1 MNDLTAYIDS
11 YFNGLLNP
19 EEKKVFET
27 RCESDEAF
35 AEEVALY
42 IASRSAL
49 RDEVLEQKRNEW
61 KRRDDSTKKNKA
73 KVVKL
78 KRWYMAAAAAAVIS
92 IVFLLIP
99 SGKTPQQLADKYIE
113 GNLRQISVTMSG
125 SNDSLQTGIEAYNKK
140 EYRAA
145 HEIFSRLYRQN
156 ADNSDALKY
165 DGLCS
170 LMLEDYNVAIKLFDS
185 LAVKQNLFS
194 NPGLFFKALVLLKR
208 NEPGDK
214 EAAKLLLQQVINEG
228 LVNNKEAAE
237 ILKEM

>member
-1 MNDLTAYIDS
+1 MNELTAYIDN

-19 EEKKVFET
+19 EEKQVFET
-27 RCESDEAF
+27 RCESDETF
-35 AEEVALY
+35 AGEVALY

-61 KRRDDSTKKNKA
+61 KRRDGSTKKA
-73 KVVKL
+73 RTKVIKL

-99 SGKTPQQLADKYIE
+99 SGKTPQQLADEYIE
-113 GNLRQISVTMSG
+113 ANLQQISVTMSG
-125 SNDSLQTGIEAYNKK
+125 ANDSLQTGIVAYNRK

-165 DGLCS
+165 DGLSS
-170 LMLEDYNVAIKLFDS
+170 LMLEDYSGAINLFDS
-185 LAVKQNLFS
+185 LAAKQNLFY
-194 NPGLFFKALVLLKR
+194 NPGLFYKALVLLKR
-208 NEPGDK
+208 NQPGDK
-214 EAAKLLLQQVINEG
+214 EACKLLLQQVIDRK
-228 LVNNKEAAE
+228 LDNNKEAAE
-237 ILKEM
+237 ILKTM